1 MRVGC
6 QVLMNNHNICMY
18 TVLMIFMLVVYKFLS
33 SQKLSTKCT
42 HTYHMNTHT
51 HARTHARTHALHTHI
66 QTHTQCTN
74 LIGSDNKSG
83 T

>member
-1 MRVGC
+1 MRVGS

-51 HARTHARTHALHTHI
+51 HALHTHI
-66 QTHTQCTN
+66 QTHTCTHTQCTN